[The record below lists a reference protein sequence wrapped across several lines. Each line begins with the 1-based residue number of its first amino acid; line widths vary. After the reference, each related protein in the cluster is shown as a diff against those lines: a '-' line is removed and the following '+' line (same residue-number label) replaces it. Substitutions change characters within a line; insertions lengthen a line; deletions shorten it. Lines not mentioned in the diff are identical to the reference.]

1 MVEKDY
7 IQMLNEFGLT
17 ALQAKIYLI
26 LLQIERGDVKSVAK
40 SANVAR
46 QEIYRVM
53 PTLLKLGL
61 ARKIVSVPLKYEATP
76 LESGLMIL
84 LQRQKEKVGE
94 LEHQKRWLVK
104 NFQINHNRV
113 DLTEEDRQL
122 IIISEITIWF
132 NLYKKLIER
141 TNKTVD
147 ITLPVISVPAR
158 FHLLWTEVEKDLT
171 IKQPLKIRLITQLP
185 VGSNQPPQSIL
196 THNLFEVK
204 YLEEPVPFGMHI
216 YDRKEFTMS
225 ISQNSGL
232 PSLWSNNPNM
242 VTLAQNNFDLLWSKA
257 KAP

>member
-1 MVEKDY
+1 
-7 IQMLNEFGLT
+7 MLNEFGLT
-17 ALQAKIYLI
+17 SLQAKIYLI

-61 ARKIVSVPLKYEATP
+61 ARKIVSIPLQYDATP
-76 LESGLMIL
+76 LDNGLMIL

-104 NFQINHNRV
+104 NFQISHSRV
-113 DLTEEDRQL
+113 DSTEEDRQL
-122 IIISEITIWF
+122 VIVSEITIWF

-141 TNKTVD
+141 TKKTID

-158 FHLLWTEVEKDLT
+158 FHLLWTEAEKDLT
-171 IKQPLKIRLITQLP
+171 VKQSLKIRLITQLP

-196 THNLFEVK
+196 THNLFEIK

-242 VTLAQNNFDLLWSKA
+242 VTLAQNNFDLLWSRA

>member
-1 MVEKDY
+1 MGEKDY
-7 IQMLNEFGLT
+7 IQLLNEFGLT

-26 LLQIERGDVKSVAK
+26 LLQIEKGDVKSVAK

-61 ARKIVSVPLKYEATP
+61 ARKIISIPLQYEATP
-76 LESGLMIL
+76 LDNSLMIL
-84 LQRQKEKVGE
+84 LQRQKEKVSE
-94 LEHQKRWLVK
+94 LEHHKRWLVK
-104 NFQINHNRV
+104 NLQITHNRV
-113 DLTEEDRQL
+113 DRTEEDRQL

-141 TNKTVD
+141 TKKTID
-147 ITLPVISVPAR
+147 ITLPVIGVPAR
-158 FHLLWTEVEKDLT
+158 FHLLWTEAEKTLT
-171 IKQPLKIRLITQLP
+171 VKQPLKIRLITQLP

-196 THNLFEVK
+196 THNLFEIK

-232 PSLWSNNPNM
+232 PSLWSNNPTM